1 VRRTEGTE
9 TSQYLQEEKATAIPR
24 VVASEMGA
32 AQTQNMF
39 KPAGLVFWGLRGA
52 AGEDCGPL
60 RELQKLSIAER
71 SGKAFHRG

>member
-39 KPAGLVFWGLRGA
+39 KPAGLVFWGLWGVTR
-52 AGEDCGPL
+52 EICGSL
-60 RELQKLSIAER
+60 EELQKLSIAER